1 MARWIG
7 IDYGKK
13 RVGIAVTDPLG
24 LISSPLKTIAPRE
37 VIPFLQKY
45 VAQEPIAGI
54 VIGMP
59 YDLQRRAGEMV
70 ALVKQL
76 TRLLHCYFPSI
87 PLYHH
92 DERFTSVLAQA
103 SLLESGVKKK
113 KRQDKAL
120 LDAISASFILE
131 SFLHLHARGKS
142 QDVRHTTE

>member
-24 LISSPLKTIAPRE
+24 LISSPLKTVAPKE
-37 VIPFLQKY
+37 VLPFLQTY
-45 VAQEPIAGI
+45 TAHEQIAGI

-59 YDLQRRAGEMV
+59 YDLQNRAGEMV
-70 ALVKQL
+70 ALVKQF
-76 TRLLHCYFPSI
+76 TRLLHRYFPTI

-92 DERFTSVLAQA
+92 DERFTSSLAQA

-131 SFLHLHARGKS
+131 SFLQLHARGKS
-142 QDVRHTTE
+142 QSVSHTT